1 MRRRAWE
8 WCRNAQDAADQARRE
23 DSAYW
28 SGPSYAHG
36 AFDRGE
42 WRKQQDWE
50 QKEKQDLHEHQ
61 QQQRA
66 ARKAARK
73 EARKEARNEAERNK
87 RDTSIPPPPPTSDQD
102 REELKARPERD
113 ERDEETEEKARRPR
127 HKDNGGR
134 RTPPSPQRPEPDW
147 SDRAEEEHQQRL
159 QKEKQERADRR
170 KAESE
175 QFEETWRAE
184 LQFLLSSII
193 DIGVDIEKTAAK
205 VDGLKMSME
214 VRYFKFRSSLRLHWR
229 GETRL

>member
-1 MRRRAWE
+1 MRRRAWN

-23 DSAYW
+23 DAAYW

-36 AFDRGE
+36 AFDWGE
-42 WRKQQDWE
+42 WRKQQDRE
-50 QKEKQDLHEHQ
+50 KKKEKQDIHEYQ

-73 EARKEARNEAERNK
+73 EARKEAERNEH
-87 RDTSIPPPPPTSDQD
+87 DTSIPPPPRTSDQD
-102 REELKARPERD
+102 REELKTWAERHG
-113 ERDEETEEKARRPR
+113 RDEETQDKARHQR
-127 HKDNGGR
+127 HKDDGGR
-134 RTPPSPQRPEPDW
+134 RTPPSPQRPDPDW
-147 SDRAEEEHQQRL
+147 SDRTEKEYQQRL

-193 DIGVDIEKTAAK
+193 DIGVDIDKTAAK
-205 VDGLKMSME
+205 ADGSKMPTE
-214 VRYFKFRSSLRLHWR
+214 VR
-229 GETRL
+229 